1 MRLVKTIGLT
11 LLLAAGMQ
19 LCAEAKEQEAFY
31 TGEKL
36 RDMIRAAL

>member
-19 LCAEAKEQEAFY
+19 LCAAAKEQEAFY
-31 TGEKL
+31 TDRKSVV
-36 RDMIRAAL
+36 